1 MKKYSRILAIIGV
14 ILLIALYLSTL
25 FFALFDR
32 SESLWMLKAS
42 IICTII
48 IPILLYGYK
57 LLYKVTKKDDDM
69 E

>member
-1 MKKYSRILAIIGV
+1 MAIIGV
-14 ILLIALYLSTL
+14 ILLVALYLSTL
-25 FFALFDR
+25 FFAFFDR

-57 LLYKVTKKDDDM
+57 LLYKVTHKDDDDKN
-69 E
+69 